1 MAEIISLPYLEALQ
15 GKFVR
20 VFKGGPDSRE
30 GRLIEVN
37 AEYIV
42 LLTEDKQLV
51 YYTIAQLKIVVVNA
65 KKSREDLLPPFDD
78 GYAFPPTFLG
88 LLETLDNRYVQVN
101 GGGPASK
108 IGRIIEVTPEFI
120 VLSTKK
126 DGLVLFPIAL
136 IKSVAIVETSFH
148 SKWPEFPIVDIP
160 TLNGALTQL
169 IYFWISVNAGGP
181 EKVEGVLIQVTEEYI
196 VVVNKDEIFY
206 VTTDQIQSIG
216 LFFPRENDGGG
227 KDKDKGKESS
237 SHESSSSESSSSSH
251 ESSSSESSSHESSSP
266 ESSSSES
273 SSSSYESSSCESSSS
288 SYESSSS
295 SESSSSESSSCEC
308 KAVES
313 SSSCESSSSE
323 SSSCESSSSE
333 SSSCEC
339 KSHESSSSESSSPE
353 SSSSES
359 SSYESSSSSSSESSS
374 SPESSDRCK
383 KRRRRHR
390 KDQSRPRVNT
400 FKKLWL
406 ENLIKASNTSL

>member
-1 MAEIISLPYLEALQ
+1 MAEIISLPYLQALQ

-37 AEYIV
+37 DEYIV
-42 LLTEDKQLV
+42 LLTEEKQLV

-65 KKSREDLLPPFDD
+65 KKSQEDVLPPFDD
-78 GYAFPPTFLG
+78 GYAFPPTFVG
-88 LLETLDNRYVQVN
+88 LLETLDNRFVQVN

-108 IGRIIEVTPEFI
+108 IGQIVEVTTEYI

-136 IKSVAIVETSFH
+136 IKSVAIVEVSFR
-148 SKWPEFPIVDIP
+148 STWPEFPDVPND

-169 IYFWISVNAGGP
+169 IYSWISVHAGGP
-181 EKVEGVLIQVTEEYI
+181 EKVEGVLIQVEEDYI

-206 VTTDQIQSIG
+206 ITTDQIQSIG

-227 KDKDKGKESS
+227 KDKDKDKNKGSSSHESSSRESS
-237 SHESSSSESSSSSH
+237 SHESSSSESSSS
-251 ESSSSESSSHESSSP
+251 ESSSSESSS
-266 ESSSSES
+266 
-273 SSSSYESSSCESSSS
+273 Y
-288 SYESSSS
+288 
-295 SESSSSESSSCEC
+295 
-308 KAVES
+308 ES
-313 SSSCESSSSE
+313 SSSCESSSH
-323 SSSCESSSSE
+323 E

-339 KSHESSSSESSSPE
+339 IAPE

-359 SSYESSSSSSSESSS
+359 SSYESSSSCESSS
-374 SPESSDRCK
+374 SYESSSSCESSSSDESSSSCESSSSYESSDECK

-390 KDQSRPRVNT
+390 KDKNRTRVNT
-400 FKKLWL
+400 FKKIWL
-406 ENLIKASNTSL
+406 ENLIKVSKTTL

>member
-108 IGRIIEVTPEFI
+108 IGRIIEFTPEFI

-148 SKWPEFPIVDIP
+148 SRWPEFPIVDIP

-169 IYFWISVNAGGP
+169 IYFWISVHAGGP
-181 EKVEGVLIQVTEEYI
+181 EKVEGVLIQVTDEYI

-206 VTTDQIQSIG
+206 VTTNQIQSIG

-227 KDKDKGKESS
+227 KDKDKESS

-251 ESSSSESSSHESSSP
+251 ESSSSR

-273 SSSSYESSSCESSSS
+273 SSSCESSSS
-288 SYESSSS
+288 SH
-295 SESSSSESSSCEC
+295 
-308 KAVES
+308 ES

-323 SSSCESSSSE
+323 SSSCESSSSSYE
-333 SSSCEC
+333 SSSSC
-339 KSHESSSSESSSPE
+339 ESSSSESSSCECKAVESSSSESSSYE

-359 SSYESSSSSSSESSS
+359 SSYESSSSSSCESSS

-390 KDQSRPRVNT
+390 TDQSRPRVNT

>member
-1 MAEIISLPYLEALQ
+1 MAEIISLPYLQALQ

-37 AEYIV
+37 DEYIV
-42 LLTEDKQLV
+42 LLTEEKQLV

-65 KKSREDLLPPFDD
+65 KKSQEDVLPPFDD
-78 GYAFPPTFLG
+78 GYAFPPTFVG
-88 LLETLDNRYVQVN
+88 LLETLDNRFVQVN

-108 IGRIIEVTPEFI
+108 IGQIVEVTTEYI

-136 IKSVAIVETSFH
+136 IKSVAIVEVSFR
-148 SKWPEFPIVDIP
+148 STWPEFPDVPND

-169 IYFWISVNAGGP
+169 IYSWISVHAGGP
-181 EKVEGVLIQVTEEYI
+181 EKVEGVLIQVEEDYI

-206 VTTDQIQSIG
+206 ITTDQIQSIG

-227 KDKDKGKESS
+227 KDKDKDKNKESSSHESSSRESS
-237 SHESSSSESSSSSH
+237 SHESSSSESSSS
-251 ESSSSESSSHESSSP
+251 E
-266 ESSSSES
+266 
-273 SSSSYESSSCESSSS
+273 
-288 SYESSSS
+288 SSS
-295 SESSSSESSSCEC
+295 SESSSSESSSSESSSY
-308 KAVES
+308 ES
-313 SSSCESSSSE
+313 SSSCESSSH
-323 SSSCESSSSE
+323 E

-339 KSHESSSSESSSPE
+339 IAPE

-359 SSYESSSSSSSESSS
+359 SSYESSSSCESSSSYESSSSCESSSSFESSSSCESSS
-374 SPESSDRCK
+374 SPESSDECK

-390 KDQSRPRVNT
+390 KDKNRTRVNT
-400 FKKLWL
+400 FKKIWL
-406 ENLIKASNTSL
+406 ENLIKVSKTTL

>member
-42 LLTEDKQLV
+42 LLTEDRQLV

-78 GYAFPPTFLG
+78 GYAFAPTFLG
-88 LLETLDNRYVQVN
+88 LLETLDTRYVQVN

-108 IGRIIEVTPEFI
+108 IGRIIEVTAEFI

-148 SKWPEFPIVDIP
+148 SRWPEFPIVDIP

-169 IYFWISVNAGGP
+169 VYFWISVHAGGP

-206 VTTDQIQSIG
+206 LTTGQIQSIG

-227 KDKDKGKESS
+227 NGNESS
-237 SHESSSSESSSSSH
+237 SDESSSSSH
-251 ESSSSESSSHESSSP
+251 ESSSSS

-273 SSSSYESSSCESSSS
+273 SSSSFESSSSCESSSSESSSCESSSS
-288 SYESSSS
+288 SFESSSS
-295 SESSSSESSSCEC
+295 CESSSSESSSCEC

-323 SSSCESSSSE
+323 SSSCESSSS
-333 SSSCEC
+333 SF
-339 KSHESSSSESSSPE
+339 
-353 SSSSES
+353 
-359 SSYESSSSSSSESSS
+359 ESSSSSCESSS
-374 SPESSDRCK
+374 HESSDVCK

>member
-42 LLTEDKQLV
+42 LLTEDRQLV

-88 LLETLDNRYVQVN
+88 LLETLDSRYVQVN

-108 IGRIIEVTPEFI
+108 VGRIIEVTAEYI

-136 IKSVAIVETSFH
+136 IKSVAILEISFH
-148 SKWPEFPIVDIP
+148 SRWPEFPIVEIP

-181 EKVEGVLIQVTEEYI
+181 EKVEGVLIQVEEDYI

-206 VTTDQIQSIG
+206 ITTDQIQSIG

-227 KDKDKGKESS
+227 KGD
-237 SHESSSSESSSSSH
+237 ESSSSESSSQ
-251 ESSSSESSSHESSSP
+251 E
-266 ESSSSES
+266 
-273 SSSSYESSSCESSSS
+273 
-288 SYESSSS
+288 SSS
-295 SESSSSESSSCEC
+295 SESSSSESSSSSFESSSSSSFESSSSSSSCESSSFESSSSC
-308 KAVES
+308 ESSSYES

-339 KSHESSSSESSSPE
+339 RSHESSSSESSSPE

-359 SSYESSSSSSSESSS
+359 SSFESSSSESSS
-374 SPESSDRCK
+374 HESSDDCK
-383 KRRRRHR
+383 KRSRRRHR
-390 KDQSRPRVNT
+390 KDDSRPRVNT
-400 FKKLWL
+400 FKKIWL
-406 ENLIKASNTSL
+406 ENLIKASKTSL